1 MSTPDQ
7 GPWHLSSPQTHVS
20 LTHAPLSPTA
30 LLDQIRSPRAGA
42 LVLFA
47 GTTRDSFAGK
57 PVRELHYTAY
67 APLAL
72 RTMAA
77 VAEEVRERHGLE
89 GVAIVHRLG
98 TVPIGQESVLIGVAA
113 GHRGPAWRAGEE
125 ALELVKERVEVWKR
139 EEFFGE
145 EGVWRAN
152 RDGAQGVYEEEAK
165 GEAKEEAKGEA
176 NEEAKGESVPRTE
189 GSILKDEARGKVEIE
204 GGGMLDTQK

>member
-1 MSTPDQ
+1 MATPDQ

-20 LTHAPLSPTA
+20 LTHAPLSATA
-30 LLDQIRSPRAGA
+30 VLDQIRSPRAGA

-57 PVRELHYTAY
+57 PVRELHYSAY
-67 APLAL
+67 APRAL

-77 VAEEVRERHGLE
+77 VAEEVRARHGLE
-89 GVAIVHRLG
+89 GVAVVHRLG
-98 TVPIGQESVLIGVAA
+98 TVPVGEESVLIGVAA
-113 GHRGPAWRAGEE
+113 AHRGPAWRAGEE

-152 RDGAQGVYEEEAK
+152 RDGAQGVYETGTQEK
-165 GEAKEEAKGEA
+165 KEESVSGQGQEQKSDVVAETPGR
-176 NEEAKGESVPRTE
+176 EEMETAGDSQVGR
-189 GSILKDEARGKVEIE
+189 
-204 GGGMLDTQK
+204 

>member
-1 MSTPDQ
+1 MATPDQ

-20 LTHAPLSPTA
+20 LTHAPLSATA
-30 LLDQIRSPRAGA
+30 VLDQIRSPRAGA

-57 PVRELHYTAY
+57 PVRELHYSAY
-67 APLAL
+67 APRAL

-77 VAEEVRERHGLE
+77 VAEEVRARHGLE
-89 GVAIVHRLG
+89 GVAVVHRLG
-98 TVPIGQESVLIGVAA
+98 TSVLIGVAA
-113 GHRGPAWRAGEE
+113 AHRGPAWRAGEE

-152 RDGAQGVYEEEAK
+152 RDGAQGVYETGPREK
-165 GEAKEEAKGEA
+165 KEE
-176 NEEAKGESVPRTE
+176 ESVSGQGQEQKSDVVAETPGRE
-189 GSILKDEARGKVEIE
+189 EIE
-204 GGGMLDTQK
+204 MAGDSQVGR

>member
-1 MSTPDQ
+1 MATPDQ

-20 LTHAPLSPTA
+20 LTHAPLSATA
-30 LLDQIRSPRAGA
+30 VLDQIRSPRAGA

-57 PVRELHYTAY
+57 PVRELHYSAY
-67 APLAL
+67 APRAL

-77 VAEEVRERHGLE
+77 VADKVRARHGLE

-98 TVPIGQESVLIGVAA
+98 TVPVGEESVLIGVAA
-113 GHRGPAWRAGEE
+113 AHRGPAWRAGEE

-152 RDGAQGVYEEEAK
+152 RDGAQGVYET
-165 GEAKEEAKGEA
+165 GPRGTKEE
-176 NEEAKGESVPRTE
+176 ESVSGQGQEQTSDAVAETPGREEIETA
-189 GSILKDEARGKVEIE
+189 GGDSKVER
-204 GGGMLDTQK
+204 